1 MGIFIT
7 KEYIMKKIVRLT
19 ESDINRIVKNVIKE
33 SAYYKIIRR
42 DGKPIVRQLDLV
54 QSVLSDLSDK
64 LSEEYGTEEYEF
76 GSTYI
81 PEHLRPYLHAISD
94 AVSNMDTQEIWDAV
108 YDVIGSNSE
117 INELLDEIVDN
128 YKKDK

>member
-1 MGIFIT
+1 
-7 KEYIMKKIVRLT
+7 MKKIVRLT

-42 DGKPIVRQLDLV
+42 DGEPIVRQLDLV
-54 QSVLSDLSDK
+54 QSVLSDLSTK

-76 GSTYI
+76 GSTYV

-94 AVSNMDTQEIWDAV
+94 VVSNMDTQEIWDAV
-108 YDVIGSNSE
+108 YDVIGKDYD